1 MSFTHSLFVRI
12 MYLQVRIFKKDYTV
26 DLKMTVF
33 VGSTPPF
40 AFTSFAI
47 HDSVPFQFLRID
59 SLQERNNRTHKHS
72 LNPRT
77 IIITSDQL
85 PVPSLVLLDS

>member
-1 MSFTHSLFVRI
+1 
-12 MYLQVRIFKKDYTV
+12 
-26 DLKMTVF
+26 MTVF

>member
-12 MYLQVRIFKKDYTV
+12 MYLQVRIFKKDY
-26 DLKMTVF
+26 TVF